1 MDLAER
7 RRSEILDAAYK
18 VFSEKGYHDAKIAD
32 IAAQLN
38 MGHGTFYRYFE
49 NKLDIFNHVIGN
61 VIQKLSVDV
70 ISAESPDTSN
80 TLEEFRDQLDRIGRR
95 LFDLF
100 VANPQFSRLL
110 FYEALGI
117 DEETNEKI
125 QAMFDLLGVY
135 TEQYIVNGVNKGFLR
150 QDVHTR
156 ETAFIINAILLEAAR
171 RVVTA
176 VDQENAYEIWREA
189 VMDLVFKSAAP

>member
-1 MDLAER
+1 M
-7 RRSEILDAAYK
+7 DAAYE
-18 VFSEKGYHDAKIAD
+18 VFSEKGYHDAKISD
-32 IAAQLN
+32 IAARLN
-38 MGHGTFYRYFE
+38 MGHGTFYRYFK

-61 VIQKLSVDV
+61 VIERLSVEV
-70 ISAESPDTSN
+70 ISKESPTSSN
-80 TLEEFRDQLDRIGRR
+80 TIEEFQDQLNRIGRK

-100 VANPQFSRLL
+100 IANPQFSRLL

-117 DEETNEKI
+117 DDETNEKI
-125 QAMFDLLGVY
+125 QTLFDLLGAY
-135 TEQYIVNGVNKGFLR
+135 TEQYIINGVNKGFLR

-176 VDQENAYEIWREA
+176 ADQEDAYEIWREA
-189 VMDLVFKSAAP
+189 VMDLVFKSAVP